1 MIQAAHTDLDV
12 SQVVLLLQTNHAHII
27 NPLGTTEFPKLG
39 HPNPPLSPLPQMVID
54 LSPSNLIAS
63 ELLQVLGKLLK
74 SQRIES
80 SLHKV
85 LGLS

>member
-54 LSPSNLIAS
+54 LSPSK
-63 ELLQVLGKLLK
+63 LLQVLGNLV
-74 SQRIES
+74 QMDFFES
-80 SLHKV
+80 LVSSNPSLN
-85 LGLS
+85 